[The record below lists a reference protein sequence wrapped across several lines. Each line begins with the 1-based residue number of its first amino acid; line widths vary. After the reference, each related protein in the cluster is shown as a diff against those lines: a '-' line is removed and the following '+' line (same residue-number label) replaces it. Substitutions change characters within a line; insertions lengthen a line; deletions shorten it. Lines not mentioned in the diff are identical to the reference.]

1 VDADLLHSLYFLHS
15 TIFAAVIRLHGMETT
30 LPSKPMAEADNNKHI
45 TDTVLRERSRL
56 RNFIRTRVPD
66 PTEAEDILQD
76 VFYELVEACRLPE
89 PIEQVG
95 AWMFRVARNRIVDR
109 FRKKRE
115 QALPVAGDGED
126 DEDDGW
132 LEQLLPD
139 TDAGPEAAYAR
150 SLLLAELHDALEEL
164 PAEQRDVFIAHELER
179 RSFKELSAETG
190 VGVNT
195 LLARKRYA
203 VLHLRSRLQ
212 TLYDELE

>member
-1 VDADLLHSLYFLHS
+1 MEPTLPMSDAD
-15 TIFAAVIRLHGMETT
+15 
-30 LPSKPMAEADNNKHI
+30 KNNQHI

-66 PTEAEDILQD
+66 PSEAEDILQD

-95 AWMFRVARNRIVDR
+95 AWLFRVARNRIVDR
-109 FRKKRE
+109 FRKKKE
-115 QALPVAGDGED
+115 QALPGADHAHHGDDAD
-126 DEDDGW
+126 DADDRW
-132 LEQLLPD
+132 LEQILPVAVND
-139 TDAGPEAAYAR
+139 GEADPEAAYAR
-150 SLLLAELHDALEEL
+150 SLLLAELEDALDEL
-164 PAEQRDVFIAHELER
+164 PPEQRQVFIAHELER
-179 RSFKELSAETG
+179 RSFKELAAETG

-212 TLYDELE
+212 ALYDEFNL